1 MLAPSGGS
9 GIASTFMTQT
19 KEQARAALQSMLNNL
34 DWYQFEKLVA
44 LLYEQAG
51 YRVDHKGGAEADGG
65 VDLVVW
71 RAEDDFSVVQCKHWR
86 KSKVG
91 VSALRE
97 LRGSMNDMNTEQGVF
112 VALSGYTDPAQDYA
126 KEKGIWLYEGMHIV
140 SMIEHSEAVRGQV
153 SEYLLDT
160 RKFCPACEREMKV
173 RTARRGRNAGNKFW
187 GCTGYPKCKTVF
199 PISDEDHIHLND
211 EEPPVDAP
219 EATQAVS
226 VRKASKPRRARK
238 KSEKDALDVT
248 ADLVEDIFRALF

>member
-1 MLAPSGGS
+1 
-9 GIASTFMTQT
+9 MTQT

-140 SMIEHSEAVRGQV
+140 SMIERADRFQ
-153 SEYLLDT
+153 
-160 RKFCPACEREMKV
+160 
-173 RTARRGRNAGNKFW
+173 N
-187 GCTGYPKCKTVF
+187 
-199 PISDEDHIHLND
+199 IS
-211 EEPPVDAP
+211 
-219 EATQAVS
+219 
-226 VRKASKPRRARK
+226 
-238 KSEKDALDVT
+238 
-248 ADLVEDIFRALF
+248 